1 MTASTAWRTLI
12 TATSMHPSRH
22 HRPSRARPS
31 FLSRDVAAI
40 VPVDVALGLSAT
52 WAGVGRD
59 AREHLAVERLY
70 DQAARGWRRLRGL
83 ALSTRLLRSLA
94 LARDV
99 LDCRTSARLT
109 GDIMANPPS
118 QASPP
123 RAEEESRRAPSW
135 AAPRPVRERWS
146 GVRGDRPRPTWPCR
160 PAGPRW
166 PSWARP
172 PTAPRRGR
180 ARSPTATARRRASPW
195 ASPTGRSTGRRRNP
209 APATASRR
217 RCPTA
222 TAVPASRRSRRTCS
236 TPLSRSRRAR
246 RWHASRCPRRPTRA
260 TSTSSP

>member
-1 MTASTAWRTLI
+1 MRPLRDGAGDDDGRGDGTGAVAPHPGRETSPVRAVYGARRTGWRGRSMTASTAWRTPI

-123 RAEEESRRAPSW
+123 RAEEGSRRAPSW

-146 GVRGDRPRPTWPCR
+146 GVRGDRPRPTWPWGR
-160 PAGPRW
+160 DRMMAHPVRVIDDD
-166 PSWARP
+166 PS
-172 PTAPRRGR
+172 
-180 ARSPTATARRRASPW
+180 
-195 ASPTGRSTGRRRNP
+195 
-209 APATASRR
+209 
-217 RCPTA
+217 
-222 TAVPASRRSRRTCS
+222 RTS
-236 TPLSRSRRAR
+236 D
-246 RWHASRCPRRPTRA
+246 
-260 TSTSSP
+260 